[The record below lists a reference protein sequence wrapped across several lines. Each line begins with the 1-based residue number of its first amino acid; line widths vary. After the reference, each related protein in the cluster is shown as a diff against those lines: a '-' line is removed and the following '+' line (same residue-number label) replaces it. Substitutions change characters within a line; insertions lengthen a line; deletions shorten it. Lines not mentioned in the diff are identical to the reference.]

1 MRKFLAEKV
10 RPIAL
15 TIAFPAMGFLICLL
29 VEMFFKIEI
38 PKLVSSIINL
48 VVGAFAAFFLFP
60 QVFGIPFGKIKTRDF
75 NKRIGLYLPDSAWKH
90 ILLGVIL
97 ALCTLSGML
106 IASILT
112 GKYVLDCGTIT
123 LTHLVFSLNPGI
135 WEEVFYRGVL
145 MMILLR
151 FTKSFRQAAAIQVVL
166 FGLSHAQG
174 ADIPALFEVISVTII
189 AIGFTYT
196 AYKTRSLIAGI
207 VFHYLHD
214 AFLFFVQPPGGIY
227 AGVVGKVLLYAI
239 LWSMVGL
246 GCLATRFAAEK
257 FKACAST
264 DLYVLEGLAKKQ
276 HC

>member
-1 MRKFLAEKV
+1 MREFIKEKV

-15 TIAFPAMGFLICLL
+15 TIAFPSMGFLMCLL

-38 PKLVSSIINL
+38 SKLISSSINL
-48 VVGAFAAFFLFP
+48 VVAAFAAFLLFP

-75 NKRIGLYLPDSAWKH
+75 NKRIGFYLPDSAWKH

-112 GKYVLDCGTIT
+112 GRYALDSGTIT
-123 LTHLVFSLNPGI
+123 LTQSVFSLNPGI
-135 WEEVFYRGVL
+135 WEEVFYRGIL
-145 MMILLR
+145 MMLLLR
-151 FTKSFRQAAAIQVVL
+151 FTKSLRWAAIVQVVL
-166 FGLSHAQG
+166 FGLLHVKG
-174 ADIPALFEVISVTII
+174 GDIPALFEVISVTVISL
-189 AIGFTYT
+189 GFTYT

-214 AFLFFVQPPGGIY
+214 TFLFFVQPPD
-227 AGVVGKVLLYAI
+227 GVYTGVIENALFYAI

-246 GCLATRFAAEK
+246 GCLVTKFVAEK
-257 FKACAST
+257 LKVRAST
-264 DLYVLEGLAKKQ
+264 DLYILEKV
-276 HC
+276 

>member
-1 MRKFLAEKV
+1 MREFIKEKV

-15 TIAFPAMGFLICLL
+15 TIAFPGMGFLICLL

-38 PKLVSSIINL
+38 PKLISSSINL
-48 VVGAFAAFFLFP
+48 VVAAFAAFFLFP
-60 QVFGIPFGKIKTRDF
+60 QVFGIPFGRIKTRDF

-112 GKYVLDCGTIT
+112 GKYALDFGTIT
-123 LTHLVFSLNPGI
+123 LTQSVFSLNPGI
-135 WEEVFYRGVL
+135 WEEVFYRGIL
-145 MMILLR
+145 MMLLLR
-151 FTKSFRQAAAIQVVL
+151 FTKSLRRAAIIQVVL
-166 FGLSHAQG
+166 FGLLHVKG
-174 ADIPALFEVISVTII
+174 GDIPALFEVISVTII

-214 AFLFFVQPPGGIY
+214 AFLFFVQPPGGVCT
-227 AGVVGKVLLYAI
+227 GVADKVLLYAI

-246 GCLATRFAAEK
+246 GCLVTKFVAEK
-257 FKACAST
+257 LKVRAST
-264 DLYVLEGLAKKQ
+264 DLYILEQ
-276 HC
+276 V